1 MHKTH
6 LIGSSHNNTWT
17 MRMETEVKIL
27 GNLAKFLS
35 NVCEQRESYCEA
47 AFDRKLF
54 SVGKLFSAVA
64 YGPGS
69 FSWRFREISWP
80 LFVSC
85 LRNIRERQND
95 FGLESNL
102 WDM

>member
-1 MHKTH
+1 
-6 LIGSSHNNTWT
+6 
-17 MRMETEVKIL
+17 MRMETEVRIL

-35 NVCEQRESYCEA
+35 NVLRGSIRSQTFFGRQT
-47 AFDRKLF
+47 
-54 SVGKLFSAVA
+54 FSAVA

-69 FSWRFREISWP
+69 ISLRFREISWP

-85 LRNIRERQND
+85 LQNIRERQND

-102 WDM
+102 TCNDCKGEFSNHL

>member
-1 MHKTH
+1 
-6 LIGSSHNNTWT
+6 
-17 MRMETEVKIL
+17 MRMATEVKIL

-69 FSWRFREISWP
+69 FS
-80 LFVSC
+80 
-85 LRNIRERQND
+85 
-95 FGLESNL
+95 
-102 WDM
+102 

>member
-1 MHKTH
+1 
-6 LIGSSHNNTWT
+6 

-69 FSWRFREISWP
+69 FSRRFREISWP